1 MPTKAKQS
9 LLWKIEGDA
18 LPNASYIFGTMHVK
32 DQRAFQ
38 RLDKVYDAISAC
50 NIFAAEFDLDS
61 SVGIDPHL
69 FNLPSGLTLNQIMP
83 IKKYEKLRKTL
94 QRHLKIDIHPL
105 RHNQPLLVSNLI
117 EAQLL
122 TTDMPHSLDEHLW
135 QYARSL
141 TKEMSGIETLQE
153 QISVLQKISSEQQLQ
168 NLLATVRNFPRYR
181 QHLLQMANWYA
192 QGELLKLY
200 RSTKKN
206 TRAMRSI
213 LLYDRNKLMAAR
225 ITTMTTQQTAF
236 CAIGAAHLAGEK
248 GVLRLLKQRGFRLN
262 PM

>member
-9 LLWKIEGDA
+9 LLWKIERDD
-18 LPNASYIFGTMHVK
+18 LPGTSYLFGTMHVK

-38 RLDKVYDAISAC
+38 RLDKVYNAISAC

-61 SVGIDPHL
+61 SAGIDPHL
-69 FNLPSGLTLNQIMP
+69 FNFPSGLTLNQMMP

-105 RHNQPLLVSNLI
+105 RHHQPLLISNLI

-122 TTDMPHSLDEHLW
+122 ATDMPHSLDEHLW

-153 QISVLQKISSEQQLQ
+153 QTSVLQKISLKQQLQ
-168 NLLATVRNFPRYR
+168 NLLSTVRNFPRYR
-181 QHLLQMANWYA
+181 QHLLQMADWYA
-192 QGELLKLY
+192 QAELLKLY

-206 TRAMRSI
+206 TRGMRPI
-213 LLYDRNKLMAAR
+213 LLYDRNQLMATR
-225 ITTMTTQQTAF
+225 ITTMIIQQPAF
-236 CAIGAAHLAGEK
+236 CAIGAAHLAGQK
-248 GVLRLLKQRGFRLN
+248 GVLRLLKQQGFRLN
-262 PM
+262 PI